1 MRVKSTMHVRFDF
14 ALAKLIPRPPKV
26 GFKLGSIH
34 CQFAFRKVWDN
45 PAPCYTM
52 SPFSDKA
59 AKKARHKARLW
70 NLLTIISPDFRVR
83 AFHSAPGTQV
93 SSRDRDFRPT
103 RRRGFD
109 DDNFEAPRRSF
120 GSTPQFGGQRVDPPS
135 GPPVQAVVKWYN
147 PDKGF
152 GFVQLADGS
161 GDAFLHVSVVERSG
175 HDTVPPGA
183 TLEVRAGPGPK
194 GPQVTEILSVD
205 SSTAQQEPARR
216 ARPERPVYPPT
227 DQAAIEESGTVK
239 WYNAVKGFG
248 FIASDRGG
256 KDIFVHA
263 SALERSGITGLTEG
277 QRVAV
282 DVIDGRKGPEATGL
296 RLI

>member
-1 MRVKSTMHVRFDF
+1 M
-14 ALAKLIPRPPKV
+14 
-26 GFKLGSIH
+26 
-34 CQFAFRKVWDN
+34 
-45 PAPCYTM
+45 
-52 SPFSDKA
+52 
-59 AKKARHKARLW
+59 
-70 NLLTIISPDFRVR
+70 
-83 AFHSAPGTQV
+83 
-93 SSRDRDFRPT
+93 SSRDRDFRST

-120 GSTPQFGGQRVDPPS
+120 GSAPQFGGQRFDAPS

-152 GFVQLADGS
+152 GFVELVDGS
-161 GDAFLHVSVVERSG
+161 GDAFLHVSVVGRSG

-205 SSTAQQEPARR
+205 SSTAQQEPPRR
-216 ARPERPVYPPT
+216 ARPDRPMYPPA
-227 DQAAIEESGTVK
+227 DQAAVEESGTVK
-239 WYNAVKGFG
+239 WYNATKGFG

-263 SALERSGITGLTEG
+263 SALERAGITGLTEG